1 MDGDT
6 LGNRIRARRENLG
19 ITQAKLASLV
29 GLTTRAINQM
39 EVGILTRSF
48 MADHLPL
55 IAIEL
60 ETTTEVLL
68 QGESQSERATS
79 KELERMRKEG
89 IFQSAEELEGLRE
102 LSTESIRKRS
112 NANIPL
118 SREELLILL
127 EVMRGAD
134 GY

>member
-1 MDGDT
+1 MDGET

-29 GLTTRAINQM
+29 GLAARTINRI
-39 EVGILTRSF
+39 EVGIYTRSF

-55 IAIEL
+55 IAVEL
-60 ETTTEVLL
+60 GTTTEVLL

-79 KELERMRKEG
+79 EELERMRKEG
-89 IFQSAEELEGLRE
+89 IFRSAEELEGLRE

-118 SREELLILL
+118 SKGELLILL

>member
-1 MDGDT
+1 MDGET

-29 GLTTRAINQM
+29 GLTARAINQI

-48 MADHLPL
+48 MADHLPR
-55 IAIEL
+55 IAVEL
-60 ETTTEVLL
+60 GTTTEVLL

-79 KELERMRKEG
+79 KELERMREEG
-89 IFQSAEELEGLRE
+89 IIRGAEELEGLRE